1 MREAVYARA
10 NGRCECGCNRRLNV
24 SADRNLFS
32 DLSRELDHFFGKGK
46 APATVETCWVLSRAC
61 HRAKTENKPG
71 AQTWLLRFIVHCQ
84 LHGYA
89 TAAHQARMKLEWI
102 LAKRGVA

>member
-10 NGRCECGCNRRLNV
+10 GDRCECGCNRRLNL

-32 DLSRELDHFFGKGK
+32 DRSRELDHFFGKGK
-46 APATVETCWVLSRAC
+46 APATVETCWVLSRGC

-71 AQTWLLRFIVHCQ
+71 ARTWLCKFIAHCQ

-89 TAAHQARMKLEWI
+89 KAADKAWAKLDWLNARL
-102 LAKRGVA
+102 GVA